1 MKTKLVSV
9 SENVAVGV
17 WGNVRFR
24 LWKWMHTNVSV
35 SMNDQVGGQ
44 IHARVYDQ
52 VLGNL

>member
-1 MKTKLVSV
+1 MKTKPVSV

-17 WGNVRFR
+17 WDNVRFR
-24 LWKWMHTNVSV
+24 LWKWMHANVST

-52 VLGNL
+52 VLENL